1 VLRAYGAW
9 GEKKLSGRVREGVIR
24 TTVVVDPDGRVALA
38 LALAQ
43 YNVKATGHVGRLR
56 RELASA

>member
-1 VLRAYGAW
+1 MLRAFGAL
-9 GEKKLSGRVREGVIR
+9 GEKKLSGKVLDGVIR

-56 RELASA
+56 REPAPA